1 MKHHHKLLATL
12 FIFVMIS
19 SMAADATQR
28 DQREDIVQLNF
39 FVEIDGVVS
48 ASFMS
53 VEGLESTTEAI
64 EFREGIWAK
73 NARKI
78 PGNTSYSN
86 IILKRVFTFTTELW
100 RWRKKVADGNV
111 ERRNGTIIITGGN
124 KDQTVRFKFYDA
136 WPARWTL
143 STHEGREKRYLIE
156 ELEIAVDKLELQSTP
171 RSRRNMDSAPRNP
184 YL

>member
-1 MKHHHKLLATL
+1 MKRHHTL
-12 FIFVMIS
+12 PAILFVFFIIP

-73 NARKI
+73 SARKI

-86 IILKRVFTFTTELW
+86 IILKRVYTYNAELW
-100 RWRKKVADGNV
+100 KWRKKVVDGNV
-111 ERRNGTIIITGGN
+111 ERRNGTIIISGEN
-124 KDQTVRFKFYDA
+124 RDQTVRFKFYDA

-143 STHEGREKRYLIE
+143 STHEDRENRYLIE
-156 ELEIAVDKLELQSTP
+156 ELEIAVDKFELQSTP
-171 RSRRNMDSAPRNP
+171 SSRGNMNSASRGP